1 MTSLGQSLLRIQNSK
16 RALHRAL
23 LKLFARS
30 LTRYEVRVLLVERA
44 ATAKAAIVA
53 NFTASA

>member
-1 MTSLGQSLLRIQNSK
+1 M
-16 RALHRAL
+16 

-44 ATAKAAIVA
+44 ATARAAIVA
-53 NFTASA
+53 NFTASASSKVYLAYQEFVNAMVA